1 MEREMAL
8 DKIDPTPD
16 LEFFRAGID
25 LIKKASESA
34 VMVVLVWKPA
44 ITASGSNGPDYPDV
58 IMTNS
63 MDPAMVRA
71 LLGNSEDSSDE

>member
-8 DKIDPTPD
+8 DKVDVTPD

-25 LIKKASESA
+25 LIKKASESS
-34 VMVVLVWKPA
+34 VMVVLVWKPDLQA
-44 ITASGSNGPDYPDV
+44 GPAGPDYPDV

-71 LLGNSEDSSDE
+71 LLGNGEESDG